1 MKCLVETRNRQ
12 HTRQLLLSLRR
23 QYPRGL
29 VRMEG
34 MDEEDARELGLTG
47 GEDEVIFYYSSQLN
61 TVALDIQLHFVQ
73 RTRRRA
79 MRRRR
84 RNPSQSRRTR
94 GGSIDYT
101 WRQNHHLEF
110 RLTLFPLSG
119 SLAASPPLPCRTWTR
134 RKPRELL
141 ALLAR
146 RRRNHRT
153 RRATAD

>member
-1 MKCLVETRNRQ
+1 METRNRQ

-34 MDEEDARELGLTG
+34 MDEEDARELGLAG
-47 GEDEVIFYYSSQLN
+47 GEDEVIFPYSSQLN
-61 TVALDIQLHFVQ
+61 STVQCTQPYFVQ

-79 MRRRR
+79 ERRRR
-84 RNPSQSRRTR
+84 RDPSQSRRTR
-94 GGSIDYT
+94 GAPIDNT
-101 WRQNHHLEF
+101 WRPNHHLEF

-141 ALLAR
+141 AILAR

-153 RRATAD
+153 RKATAD